1 MNRAYHHLTEKAIDC
16 LSMAHCIAKNAD
28 YRPDIDAISAPLLQD
43 GIKHLETARRCLQE
57 ILYEQMNGKRPCDTR
72 RS

>member
-28 YRPDIDAISAPLLQD
+28 YRPDIDAISAPLIQD
-43 GIKHLETARRCLQE
+43 GIKQLASPNPHSLSRARGYVRHRGS
-57 ILYEQMNGKRPCDTR
+57 Y
-72 RS
+72 